1 MVSLFCSPWNK
12 LLTNEMKDDE
22 LLKVGCILRDF
33 CAGFGHWFL
42 LDYILFYF
50 SDEQWDDFGSTL
62 LNLIC

>member
-1 MVSLFCSPWNK
+1 
-12 LLTNEMKDDE
+12 MKDDE